1 MATRVHTRPRRGFT
15 LIELLVVISII
26 AVLIGLLLPAV
37 QAAREAA
44 RRMQCSNNLKQIGL
58 GIHNY
63 ESANACFP
71 PQSVDLGTNTLS
83 SPLDEADWGTL
94 PRLMPYMEGMAVYN
108 SANFFIHYHN
118 PENSTTGA
126 LTIATL
132 ICPSEVNTQP
142 SVNSHGS
149 YGVGTYCFNV
159 GDWYVYGGFGAP
171 LSRAPILYNIG
182 RTLAQITDGLSGT
195 LLASESR
202 TYTNSRRCF
211 GGGTPQYVTGL
222 SDPFNIP
229 SPQNSPAVYTAGLRS
244 SNCTNSISTRGHT
257 VWVNS
262 DVAIGGFTTALPP
275 NYQAQANAG
284 YPNEDLV
291 SADENNGGPTY
302 AAVIARS
309 YHPGGVNTLFCDGSV
324 RYVKNSISPTTW
336 RALSTIAGGEV
347 ISADGY

>member
-1 MATRVHTRPRRGFT
+1 
-15 LIELLVVISII
+15 
-26 AVLIGLLLPAV
+26 
-37 QAAREAA
+37 
-44 RRMQCSNNLKQIGL
+44 
-58 GIHNY
+58 
-63 ESANACFP
+63 
-71 PQSVDLGTNTLS
+71 
-83 SPLDEADWGTL
+83 
-94 PRLMPYMEGMAVYN
+94 MPYMEGMQLYN
-108 SANFFIHYHN
+108 SANFAIHYHN
-118 PENSTTGA
+118 PENSTTA
-126 LTIATL
+126 SVAVATL
-132 ICPSEVNTQP
+132 ICPSEVNVQP

-149 YGVGTYCFNV
+149 FAVGTYTFNV

-195 LLASESR
+195 LLASEGK

-229 SPQNSPAVYTAGLRS
+229 SPQKSPGVYAAGLQN
-244 SNCTNSISTRGHT
+244 NCTNSISNRGHT

-262 DVAIGGFTTALPP
+262 DVAFGGFTTALPP
-275 NYQAQANAG
+275 NYQAQANPG
-284 YPNEDLV
+284 IPNEDLV

-324 RYVKNSISPTTW
+324 RFVKDSVGLATW

-347 ISADGY
+347 ISSSAY